1 MKTKKNI
8 KAQLIDTIQLC
19 VLGEDLKWQKKLK
32 KIKLKSG
39 R

>member
-1 MKTKKNI
+1 MKTKKT
-8 KAQLIDTIQLC
+8 QLIDTTQLC